1 MLQNPIHKEN
11 FKITKAT
18 YRSITPFCIPTP
30 FQDASMGPFDK
41 YTIGTLCLEDEHGYQ
56 GEVPMFQSV
65 VPLVEK
71 FLFPKLFT
79 SSAINYKDLHFQLYW
94 AIRNEGF
101 RGTASNALGQLD
113 LCLYDLAA
121 KRNHKPLHRY
131 LGAKYDWANVYACGG
146 GTNLSLEALC
156 EEAERYLSEGYEA
169 FKIKVGKDFGGN
181 IIEDIERT
189 ISVKEIIG
197 TEKKLA
203 VDANQI
209 WSVAQ
214 TLSYLQDVG
223 EELAWMEEPI
233 HSASLEEIRTLCE
246 KTEVPISYG
255 ESERSGK
262 VFPTLVKYGVKHL
275 QPIVGYLA
283 SLDEWFDVA
292 KMAKEH
298 QLFFSSGGFSQF
310 NCSVVAAAGKDAYTE
325 YLEPLNSSINQYL
338 LYGPKIEDG
347 KFFLQSE
354 AGITAKINW
363 EKVKMDGELEQ
374 EKSWTADDF
383 VNVGAMVN

>member
-1 MLQNPIHKEN
+1 M
-11 FKITKAT
+11 
-18 YRSITPFCIPTP
+18 
-30 FQDASMGPFDK
+30 
-41 YTIGTLCLEDEHGYQ
+41 
-56 GEVPMFQSV
+56 
-65 VPLVEK
+65 
-71 FLFPKLFT
+71 
-79 SSAINYKDLHFQLYW
+79 
-94 AIRNEGF
+94 
-101 RGTASNALGQLD
+101 
-113 LCLYDLAA
+113 
-121 KRNHKPLHRY
+121 
-131 LGAKYDWANVYACGG
+131 
-146 GTNLSLEALC
+146 
-156 EEAERYLSEGYEA
+156 
-169 FKIKVGKDFGGN
+169 
-181 IIEDIERT
+181 
-189 ISVKEIIG
+189 
-197 TEKKLA
+197 A

-209 WSVAQ
+209 WSVSQ